1 MGFKHS
7 RILQEII
14 KIKTKITFMK
24 TTITI
29 GGKEL
34 EIDLEKAKE
43 LGLCR
48 EVHQKITSFKVG
60 DVFGGP
66 GFSNV
71 LITQSHY
78 GYQEGKKYDLAK
90 TCGLE
95 LYSAFLDGAR
105 TESEILEYLNKNKL
119 KFIKNI
125 NKEIIALIR

>member
-1 MGFKHS
+1 
-7 RILQEII
+7 
-14 KIKTKITFMK
+14 MK

-29 GGKEL
+29 GGKQL

-66 GFSNV
+66 GFSNI

-78 GYQEGKKYDLAK
+78 GYKEKKKYNFAG
-90 TCGLE
+90 TYGLE

-105 TESEILEYLNKNKL
+105 TEYEILEYLNRNKL
-119 KFIKNI
+119 KFVKNI
-125 NKEIIALIR
+125 NKEINALIR

>member
-1 MGFKHS
+1 
-7 RILQEII
+7 
-14 KIKTKITFMK
+14 MK

-60 DVFGGP
+60 DVFGRP
-66 GFSNV
+66 GLSNI

-78 GYQEGKKYDLAK
+78 GYNEGKKYNLAG
-90 TCGLE
+90 TYGLK

-105 TESEILEYLNKNKL
+105 TESEILEYLNKHKL
-119 KFIKNI
+119 KFVKNI
-125 NKEIIALIR
+125 NEEINALIR